1 MLSFNKVVLTLSGLC
16 FAAGIVLSIPLPF
29 EPRRQGHAEAL
40 PPPAPPTKAIE
51 KAEPLAVQ
59 LESLFSNI
67 AKEVKPTVVA
77 IVARKAGEEA
87 GEELSTPEKALRR
100 SFGSGFLIDTRGFI
114 LTNHHLVEGAGA
126 LEVTLA
132 DGRSGPGRIVRSDST
147 SDIALVKIELGN
159 LPAARLG
166 DSDSLEAGQWILA
179 IGHPFGLMQT
189 VSAGIVGALGRSD
202 LSLLRY
208 ENFIQTDATISPGS
222 SGGPLVNLHGEVVGI
237 NTAIYS
243 HLGKVNHGI
252 SFAVPINL
260 ARALAERWILGGN
273 ISRMGIATIH
283 VDRDMADYYSLARPC
298 GAFISYVEKRSP
310 AAVGGLLPM
319 DLVVEFGGR
328 KVRDRHDLRLM
339 IAEQVPGEPV
349 LVGVLRA
356 GGKKT
361 FEVIPAE
368 SSASV
373 EAPPVLED
381 PEAGGSSAFGITVTT
396 LTRELASSIGIPPAK
411 TGVAIIDVDP
421 ESVAWRKGIRP
432 GDVILGVNT
441 SKVEDIS
448 QLDEAMSSA
457 GEVTMLKIVS
467 RGYDERFFFIRRSD
481 R

>member
-1 MLSFNKVVLTLSGLC
+1 MLSFNKVVLLLSVLC
-16 FAAGIVLSIPLPF
+16 FAAGIALSIPLPF
-29 EPRRQGHAEAL
+29 EPQREGHAEA
-40 PPPAPPTKAIE
+40 
-51 KAEPLAVQ
+51 VQ
-59 LESLFSNI
+59 LDNLFSSVV
-67 AKEVKPTVVA
+67 KEVKPAVVA
-77 IVARKAGEEA
+77 IYAYAKKAQKKKKEEA
-87 GEELSTPEKALRR
+87 RTASNEAPQS
-100 SFGSGFLIDTRGFI
+100 SVDFGSGFLINPKGFI
-114 LTNHHLVEGAGA
+114 LTNYHLVEGAGV
-126 LEVTLA
+126 LEVMLA
-132 DGRSGPGRIVRSDST
+132 DGRTTPGRTVGSSPVD
-147 SDIALVKIELGN
+147 DIALVKIEMEE
-159 LPAARLG
+159 LPAVRLG
-166 DSDSLEAGQWILA
+166 DSEGLEAGHRIFS
-179 IGHPFGLMQT
+179 IGHPSKLRNT
-189 VSAGIVGALGRSD
+189 VSTGAIQALGRSE
-202 LSLLRY
+202 LSLLGY
-208 ENFIQTDATISPGS
+208 ENFIQHGATISPGS
-222 SGGPLVNLHGEVVGI
+222 SGGPLVNVRGEVVGI

-368 SSASV
+368 SSAPV

-411 TGVAIIDVDP
+411 TGVAIIDVDL

>member
-1 MLSFNKVVLTLSGLC
+1 MGGQ
-16 FAAGIVLSIPLPF
+16 AGPKKGV
-29 EPRRQGHAEAL
+29 
-40 PPPAPPTKAIE
+40 KN
-51 KAEPLAVQ
+51 
-59 LESLFSNI
+59 SLYF
-67 AKEVKPTVVA
+67 V
-77 IVARKAGEEA
+77 
-87 GEELSTPEKALRR
+87 
-100 SFGSGFLIDTRGFI
+100 F
-114 LTNHHLVEGAGA
+114 
-126 LEVTLA
+126 
-132 DGRSGPGRIVRSDST
+132 
-147 SDIALVKIELGN
+147 
-159 LPAARLG
+159 
-166 DSDSLEAGQWILA
+166 
-179 IGHPFGLMQT
+179 
-189 VSAGIVGALGRSD
+189 
-202 LSLLRY
+202 RY
-208 ENFIQTDATISPGS
+208 T
-222 SGGPLVNLHGEVVGI
+222 
-237 NTAIYS
+237 
-243 HLGKVNHGI
+243 
-252 SFAVPINL
+252 
-260 ARALAERWILGGN
+260 
-273 ISRMGIATIH
+273 
-283 VDRDMADYYSLARPC
+283 

-356 GGKKT
+356 GERKT

-368 SSASV
+368 SPAPI
-373 EAPPVLED
+373 EAPPALED

>member
-1 MLSFNKVVLTLSGLC
+1 M
-16 FAAGIVLSIPLPF
+16 
-29 EPRRQGHAEAL
+29 
-40 PPPAPPTKAIE
+40 
-51 KAEPLAVQ
+51 
-59 LESLFSNI
+59 
-67 AKEVKPTVVA
+67 
-77 IVARKAGEEA
+77 
-87 GEELSTPEKALRR
+87 
-100 SFGSGFLIDTRGFI
+100 
-114 LTNHHLVEGAGA
+114 
-126 LEVTLA
+126 
-132 DGRSGPGRIVRSDST
+132 
-147 SDIALVKIELGN
+147 
-159 LPAARLG
+159 
-166 DSDSLEAGQWILA
+166 
-179 IGHPFGLMQT
+179 
-189 VSAGIVGALGRSD
+189 
-202 LSLLRY
+202 
-208 ENFIQTDATISPGS
+208 
-222 SGGPLVNLHGEVVGI
+222 
-237 NTAIYS
+237 
-243 HLGKVNHGI
+243 NHGI

-368 SSASV
+368 SSAPV

>member
-1 MLSFNKVVLTLSGLC
+1 G
-16 FAAGIVLSIPLPF
+16 
-29 EPRRQGHAEAL
+29 Q
-40 PPPAPPTKAIE
+40 
-51 KAEPLAVQ
+51 
-59 LESLFSNI
+59 
-67 AKEVKPTVVA
+67 
-77 IVARKAGEEA
+77 
-87 GEELSTPEKALRR
+87 
-100 SFGSGFLIDTRGFI
+100 GSGFLISADGYL
-114 LTNHHLVEGAGA
+114 LTNNHVVANADEVLVKLDDNTEHIGTVVG
-126 LEVTLA
+126 T
-132 DGRSGPGRIVRSDST
+132 DNRI
-147 SDIALVKIELGN
+147 DIALVKIELGN

-222 SGGPLVNLHGEVVGI
+222 SGGPLVNLRGEVVGI

-243 HLGKVNHGI
+243 HMGKANHGI

-273 ISRMGIATIH
+273 ISRMGIATIQ
-283 VDRDMADYYSLARPC
+283 VDRDMADYYSLAGPR

-356 GGKKT
+356 GERKT

-368 SSASV
+368 SPAPI
-373 EAPPVLED
+373 EAPPALED

-396 LTRELASSIGIPPAK
+396 LTRELASSIGVPPAK

-457 GEVTMLKIVS
+457 GDVTMLKIVS